1 MATRPGTPRLL
12 RELND
17 RSALD
22 LLVGSGPLTRA
33 EIGRHTGLSKVTAS
47 QLLARLEERG
57 LVAVVGEQAGGRGP
71 NAALY
76 AVVPSSAYV
85 AGLEVG
91 PNDVTAG
98 IADITGNV
106 VAEITIDPS
115 GAADPVSV
123 VHTAVVRAC
132 RAAKL
137 PLARLRALV
146 LGTPGVVDPR
156 TGDVRFVFDLP
167 HWHGGILDA
176 LRRDLRLPVVI
187 ENDVNL
193 VALAE
198 RAFGAAH
205 DSDDFA
211 LLWADRGLGLAAVIG
226 GRLHRGFSGGAGEI
240 GYLPVPGVPL
250 PEKDTESVTWGM
262 PALAG
267 GLGALVGADA
277 VRELAARY
285 GFAGPTAVH
294 CVRAAVAAM
303 PAGEPGDDARPPA
316 DAGALPRGSGR
327 GGETRRPGSGAAAG
341 RAPGGAPAS
350 GAAGAGETEASAA
363 PGHRPAGAGAAD
375 DGGCVPEA
383 APAASGDA
391 AAGAAFLGELATRLA
406 YGVASVTI
414 VLDPE
419 LVVISGRLGRAG
431 GDELARLI
439 EDAVGRICPTR
450 PRVVPSRVKGNA
462 VLRGA
467 LLAALDRAR
476 DEVFSA
482 SAG

>member
-22 LLVGSGPLTRA
+22 LLVRSGPLTRA

-91 PNDVTAG
+91 PNTVVAA

-106 VAEITIDPS
+106 VAEVTIDPN
-115 GAADPVSV
+115 GADDPVSV
-123 VHTAVVRAC
+123 IHSAVVKAC
-132 RAAKL
+132 RSGRIPLAKL
-137 PLARLRALV
+137 HALV

-156 TGDVRFVFDLP
+156 TGDVQFIFDLP
-167 HWHGGILDA
+167 HWHAGILEA
-176 LRRDLRLPVVI
+176 LRRDLRLPVTI

-193 VALAE
+193 AALAE
-198 RAFGAAH
+198 KADGAAK
-205 DSDDFA
+205 DTDDFA
-211 LLWADRGLGLAAVIG
+211 LLWAARGLGLAVMLG
-226 GRLHRGFSGGAGEI
+226 GRLHRGVSGGAGEI

-277 VRELAARY
+277 VRELAARH
-285 GFAGPTAVH
+285 GFAGPTATG
-294 CVRAAVAAM
+294 CVRAA
-303 PAGEPGDDARPPA
+303 
-316 DAGALPRGSGR
+316 
-327 GGETRRPGSGAAAG
+327 AAAG
-341 RAPGGAPAS
+341 
-350 GAAGAGETEASAA
+350 ESA
-363 PGHRPAGAGAAD
+363 D
-375 DGGCVPEA
+375 
-383 APAASGDA
+383 
-391 AAGAAFLGELATRLA
+391 AFLRELATRLA

-419 LVVISGRLGRAG
+419 LVVITGDLGRAG
-431 GDELARLI
+431 GDRLAELI
-439 EDAVGRICPTR
+439 EEAVGRICPTR
-450 PRVVPSRVKGNA
+450 PRVALTRVEGNP

-476 DEVFSA
+476 DDVFSA
-482 SAG
+482 SPA

>member
-1 MATRPGTPRLL
+1 MPSRPGTPRLL

-22 LLVGSGPLTRA
+22 LLVSSGPLTRA
-33 EIGRHTGLSKVTAS
+33 QIGERTGLSKVTAS

-85 AGLEVG
+85 AGLDVG
-91 PNDVTAG
+91 PNAVTAG
-98 IADITGNV
+98 IADITGHIA
-106 VAEITIDPS
+106 AEVTVDPN
-115 GAADPVSV
+115 GADDAVSV
-123 VHTAVVRAC
+123 VHSAVVKAC
-132 RAAKL
+132 RSAKV
-137 PLARLRALV
+137 PLAKLRALV
-146 LGTPGVVDPR
+146 IGTPGVVDPR
-156 TGDVRFVFDLP
+156 SGDVQFIYDLP
-167 HWHGGILDA
+167 HWHAGILEA
-176 LRRDLRLPVVI
+176 LRRDLRLPVTI

-198 RAFGAAH
+198 KACGAAQ
-205 DSDDFA
+205 DVDDFA
-211 LLWADRGLGLAAVIG
+211 LLWADRGLGLAVMLG
-226 GRLHRGFSGGAGEI
+226 GRLHRGVSGGAGEI

-267 GLGALVGADA
+267 GLGALAGADA
-277 VRELAARY
+277 VRELAR
-285 GFAGPTAVH
+285 GHGIDEPSAVE
-294 CVRAAVAAM
+294 CVRAA
-303 PAGEPGDDARPPA
+303 AR
-316 DAGALPRGSGR
+316 AGASG
-327 GGETRRPGSGAAAG
+327 GP
-341 RAPGGAPAS
+341 
-350 GAAGAGETEASAA
+350 
-363 PGHRPAGAGAAD
+363 
-375 DGGCVPEA
+375 
-383 APAASGDA
+383 
-391 AAGAAFLGELATRLA
+391 FLDELATRLA

-419 LVVISGRLGRAG
+419 LVLISGEMGRAG
-431 GDELARLI
+431 GEQLARRI

-450 PRVVPSRVKGNA
+450 PRVALTRVEGNA

-476 DEVFSA
+476 EEVFS
-482 SAG
+482 SDR

>member
-22 LLVGSGPLTRA
+22 LLVSSGPLTRA
-33 EIGRHTGLSKVTAS
+33 QIGQHTGLSKVTAS
-47 QLLARLEERG
+47 QLLSRLEERG

-106 VAEITIDPS
+106 VAEVTVDPN

-123 VHTAVVRAC
+123 VHTAVVKAC
-132 RAAKL
+132 RAAKI

-156 TGDVRFVFDLP
+156 TGDVQFVFDLP

-176 LRRDLRLPVVI
+176 LRRDLRLPVAI

-198 RAFGAAH
+198 RAFGAARE
-205 DSDDFA
+205 SDDFA

-303 PAGEPGDDARPPA
+303 TAGEPPA
-316 DAGALPRGSGR
+316 GGGGR
-327 GGETRRPGSGAAAG
+327 GGAGAVE
-341 RAPGGAPAS
+341 PGG
-350 GAAGAGETEASAA
+350 
-363 PGHRPAGAGAAD
+363 
-375 DGGCVPEA
+375 
-383 APAASGDA
+383 A

-419 LVVISGRLGRAG
+419 LVVISGGLGRAG

-439 EDAVGRICPTR
+439 EEAVGRICPTR
-450 PRVVPSRVKGNA
+450 PRVAPTGVEGNA